1 MTPKLLTAAL
11 ALPLVG
17 LAGNVALNEA
27 QLTRATVWEIP
38 VTGYD
43 PRDILRGNY
52 IQFQYDVIVSGDVS
66 PCADGDCTLC
76 LTGNPPDGAVVKV
89 QEDGPA
95 CRHPI
100 DTGASTLNVR
110 VDSGLVRETGTP
122 PRKGTLNVTGRYF
135 VSEFTAP
142 ELEKALADGPMRMRA
157 RLTRGGRL
165 MNEALIPAKEMTP

>member
-1 MTPKLLTAAL
+1 MMPKLLIAAL

-27 QLTRATVWEIP
+27 QLARATVWEIP

-52 IQFQYDVIVSGDVS
+52 ILFHYDWQVSGDAS
-66 PCADGDCTLC
+66 LCDDGDCTLC
-76 LTGNPPDGAVVKV
+76 MNGAPPDGRSVTMI
-89 QEDGPA
+89 EDNTA
-95 CRHPI
+95 CRYSI
-100 DTGASTLNVR
+100 DTRASALSVARPGRVMTADGAAIPQASSR
-110 VDSGLVRETGTP
+110 
-122 PRKGTLNVTGRYF
+122 VTGRYF

-142 ELEKALADGPMRMRA
+142 ALERTLADRPMVMRA

-165 MNEALIPAKEMTP
+165 MNEELIPKQETTR